1 MSEKRTDELY
11 RVLQRKAIQMIFVE
25 KLHTNR

>member
-11 RVLQRKAIQMIFVE
+11 RVYREKAIQMIFVE